1 MLRIAVPDLVSN
13 SYFPIIAAVEL
24 GLFKSEGFDASV
36 DLLFPVPKT
45 FEALRDGQLDFVVGS
60 AHATLLAFPEW
71 KGARLLCAIAKH
83 TYWFLVIRSDLNPR
97 RGDLSVSLIETNAAE
112 QSDYLTGQLLV
123 ATPEMRD
130 PRFVETVIYVVKH
143 DAEGAFG
150 LVINRPLAKGPI
162 EDLLKGFGIDSSNAK
177 GEIIVHYGG
186 PVSPRAG
193 FVLHSDDVI
202 LEDSAKVANGIAM
215 TSDPK
220 LIEAIAQGKGPRQS
234 LFIMGY
240 AGWAPGQ
247 LEGELLA
254 GSWFVVSGDKALI
267 FGQDADRKWRQAM
280 DKRKIPL

>member
-1 MLRIAVPDLVSN
+1 MYR
-13 SYFPIIAAVEL
+13 
-24 GLFKSEGFDASV
+24 GFMNQ
-36 DLLFPVPKT
+36 
-45 FEALRDGQLDFVVGS
+45 RNQ
-60 AHATLLAFPEW
+60 
-71 KGARLLCAIAKH
+71 RLSI
-83 TYWFLVIRSDLNPR
+83 FLIFA
-97 RGDLSVSLIETNAAE
+97 LSVSLIETNAAE

-130 PRFVETVIYVVKH
+130 PRFVETVIYMVKH
-143 DAEGAFG
+143 SAEGAFG

-162 EDLLKGFGIDSSNAK
+162 EDLLKGLGIDSSNAK

-193 FVLHSDDVI
+193 FVLHSDDVL

-220 LIEAIAQGKGPRQS
+220 LIEAMGEGKGPKQS

-254 GSWFVVSGDKALI
+254 GSWFVVPGDKALI
-267 FGQDADRKWRQAM
+267 FAPDADQKWRQAM

>member
-1 MLRIAVPDLVSN
+1 MAQSGPAHGVMLQRYRQFMNRRNWLLSI
-13 SYFPIIAAVEL
+13 F
-24 GLFKSEGFDASV
+24 
-36 DLLFPVPKT
+36 LLF
-45 FEALRDGQLDFVVGS
+45 ALSIL
-60 AHATLLAFPEW
+60 
-71 KGARLLCAIAKH
+71 
-83 TYWFLVIRSDLNPR
+83 
-97 RGDLSVSLIETNAAE
+97 LIETHAVE

-130 PRFVETVIYVVKH
+130 PRFVETVIYMVKH
-143 DAEGAFG
+143 STEGAFG
-150 LVINRPLAKGPI
+150 LVINRPLAKGPV
-162 EDLLKGFGIDSSNAK
+162 EDLLKGFGIDSSGAK

-193 FVLHSDDVI
+193 FVLHSDDVL
-202 LEDSAKVANGIAM
+202 LEESAKVANGIAM

-220 LIEAIAQGKGPRQS
+220 LIEAMAQGKGPRQS
-234 LFIMGY
+234 LFILGY

-247 LEGELLA
+247 LEGELKA